1 MRVAVKPVIT
11 TSVALVGASVIAVT
25 PIQAPAPTVRV
36 IESDVNLSASSVA
49 YVPVNMVQQALSAP
63 ANMVAALDRLAAA
76 MVISGSWNENH
87 ANNQWGW
94 DEANPAML
102 QEMINTLIPFPAF
115 SEPWGRHLNWWATA
129 NLPMY
134 EGCNYDCPDLPGML
148 DRMFKVPMS
157 EFYDED
163 GYTFPEVR
171 TPFNGEETPW
181 SKETV
186 KLDPAEPLKSVWDS
200 LTAEPTGIKTTTW
213 WDMVTAVA
221 NFSAAMQITGHMPDW
236 VAVREIETFVKLFLR
251 PPADEE
257 AEEPE
262 TPSEAAGLAL
272 VADAAPTGEALGG
285 LSPASALRSFNA
297 PAAEEST
304 AAAVEDDR
312 VEDAA
317 AESDGAEENSDT
329 DASAEAPS
337 IVDSATNFLRGKF
350 AHSQQDSAHG
360 ADDADATDE
369 ADTTADTDAAA
380 EAEANDDS
388 DAGQDD
394 DSTGD
399 AKTTGSRG
407 SAKSASDAGSD
418 DESGSKDSDSSG
430 SGSSG
435 SGSSGSSGSG
445 GSES

>member
-25 PIQAPAPTVRV
+25 PIQAPPAPTVRV
-36 IESDVNLSASSVA
+36 LESEVSLSASSVA
-49 YVPVNMVQQALSAP
+49 YVPVNMIQQALSAP

-102 QEMINTLIPFPAF
+102 RETINTLIPFPAF

-181 SKETV
+181 SKQTV

-213 WDMVTAVA
+213 WEMVTAVA
-221 NFSAAMQITGHMPDW
+221 NFSAAMQVTGHLPDW
-236 VAVREIETFVKLFLR
+236 IAVREIETFVKLFLR
-251 PPADEE
+251 PPADDE
-257 AEEPE
+257 AEELE

-272 VADAAPTGEALGG
+272 VADATPTEAVLGG
-285 LSPASALRSFNA
+285 PSPASELRSFA
-297 PAAEEST
+297 THAADDTDVVDVEEAGAET
-304 AAAVEDDR
+304 AEAEDSDTEAAVE
-312 VEDAA
+312 
-317 AESDGAEENSDT
+317 SST
-329 DASAEAPS
+329 TS

-350 AHSQQDSAHG
+350 ARSQEDSADG
-360 ADDADATDE
+360 ADEADATDQV
-369 ADTTADTDAAA
+369 DTTADT
-380 EAEANDDS
+380 EADDDS

-394 DSTGD
+394 DSAGA
-399 AKTTGSRG
+399 AKNTGSSG
-407 SAKSASDAGSD
+407 SGGSASDAGSD
-418 DESGSKDSDSSG
+418 GSASGD
-430 SGSSG
+430 
-435 SGSSGSSGSG
+435 SGSSGSG
-445 GSES
+445 GGES